1 MANSMG
7 SLFIGASGLQVSQNA
22 MNATA
27 NNLSNVDTKGYV
39 RERVLQADRHY
50 DTFDTTA
57 AIGPSQS
64 GLGVSI
70 GDVIHARDVFL
81 DKTFRTESGRQA
93 FYSSTSEA
101 ITEVETL
108 FQELEGTAFQEVLM
122 GESGLWVAFEEFA
135 KDPSDSVNQNL
146 VVQKAGLFASR
157 AKAVY
162 QGLEKYQ
169 SNLNTQISDAVDRVN
184 DLGNTLRQ
192 LNIDIMTIES
202 GGIETAMNLRD
213 QRDSFR

>member
-1 MANSMG
+1 MG
-7 SLFIGASGLQVSQNA
+7 SLFIGASGLQAQPEA
-22 MNATA
+22 MKHCKQ
-27 NNLSNVDTKGYV
+27 SFKRDTKGYV

-81 DKTFRTESGRQA
+81 DKTFRTESGREA

-122 GESGLWVAFEEFA
+122 GESGLWIAFESLQ
-135 KDPSDSVNQNL
+135 KDHSDNVNQNL

-157 AKAVY
+157 AKARISGFREIPVQFKY
-162 QGLEKYQ
+162 TNFRCDRQGK
-169 SNLNTQISDAVDRVN
+169 
-184 DLGNTLRQ
+184 
-192 LNIDIMTIES
+192 
-202 GGIETAMNLRD
+202 
-213 QRDSFR
+213 

>member
-81 DKTFRTESGRQA
+81 DKTFRTESGREA

-108 FQELEGTAFQEVLM
+108 FR
-122 GESGLWVAFEEFA
+122 
-135 KDPSDSVNQNL
+135 N
-146 VVQKAGLFASR
+146 
-157 AKAVY
+157 
-162 QGLEKYQ
+162 
-169 SNLNTQISDAVDRVN
+169 
-184 DLGNTLRQ
+184 
-192 LNIDIMTIES
+192 
-202 GGIETAMNLRD
+202 
-213 QRDSFR
+213 

>member
-70 GDVIHARDVFL
+70 GDVI
-81 DKTFRTESGRQA
+81 
-93 FYSSTSEA
+93 
-101 ITEVETL
+101 
-108 FQELEGTAFQEVLM
+108 QEMSFWIKRFG
-122 GESGLWVAFEEFA
+122 
-135 KDPSDSVNQNL
+135 QNP
-146 VVQKAGLFASR
+146 
-157 AKAVY
+157 
-162 QGLEKYQ
+162 E
-169 SNLNTQISDAVDRVN
+169 DRRFI
-184 DLGNTLRQ
+184 LLHLKRS
-192 LNIDIMTIES
+192 LK
-202 GGIETAMNLRD
+202 
-213 QRDSFR
+213 